1 MIMDPTSIRLFGIPG
16 TVLLWIATLLAAG
29 TFAWKAAGIVRRLG
43 KSDRE
48 NRLDRPFRRVWIFIL
63 YVLGQKRLLNEKI
76 GIAHFLFFWAFL
88 FYAGT
93 FWWALAKGLLPGLP
107 VPYPDQIGFFATA
120 LDLFAGATLVALVIS
135 ACRRVFFPPPHLHV
149 STDAYIILALI
160 AAVMLTQA
168 LGNGFHTIAATTDH
182 AGWTPTGQ
190 LFAGIL
196 GSALEPAAGRL
207 AVSMW
212 WAHMLVVLGFMAYL
226 PFSKHMHLLFAPFN
240 VFFADLRPKG
250 DLASA
255 GEDDDSMEGADN
267 WERFTWR
274 QLLSALSCAEC
285 GRCDR
290 ACPAVESGETMSPQ
304 QLVNGLKEHFLATGS
319 GSPVQAEALWG
330 CATCLACSDLCP
342 VLNEHMPI
350 LIRMRR
356 HLVAQ
361 GELDAALQDTLTSLT
376 RYGNSF
382 GKSPRMRSRWTRDLD
397 FKIPDARKEKVDSLW
412 FLGDYASFDPRL
424 QAVTSATARLFR
436 KAGLDFGILYEGE
449 QNSGNDVR
457 RVGEEGLFQMLRDK
471 NLKALENSDYRRIV
485 TTDPHT
491 YNALKNEYGI
501 NGSNGTQVLHY
512 TELIDDLL
520 RKGDLV
526 PSRSSARR
534 VTYHDPCYLGR
545 YNGIYQPPRRILKA
559 LGLELVEM
567 KRNHDRSYC
576 CSAGGGKIWMEDPP
590 NIRER
595 SAETRVLE
603 AAALDGVDTL
613 VVACP
618 KDIAM
623 FQDAVKTTGLED
635 SLAVSD
641 IAELVWE
648 AVEGEAIGV
657 SGNA

>member
-1 MIMDPTSIRLFGIPG
+1 
-16 TVLLWIATLLAAG
+16 
-29 TFAWKAAGIVRRLG
+29 
-43 KSDRE
+43 
-48 NRLDRPFRRVWIFIL
+48 
-63 YVLGQKRLLNEKI
+63 
-76 GIAHFLFFWAFL
+76 
-88 FYAGT
+88 
-93 FWWALAKGLLPGLP
+93 
-107 VPYPDQIGFFATA
+107 
-120 LDLFAGATLVALVIS
+120 
-135 ACRRVFFPPPHLHV
+135 
-149 STDAYIILALI
+149 
-160 AAVMLTQA
+160 
-168 LGNGFHTIAATTDH
+168 
-182 AGWTPTGQ
+182 
-190 LFAGIL
+190 
-196 GSALEPAAGRL
+196 
-207 AVSMW
+207 
-212 WAHMLVVLGFMAYL
+212 
-226 PFSKHMHLLFAPFN
+226 
-240 VFFADLRPKG
+240 
-250 DLASA
+250 
-255 GEDDDSMEGADN
+255 
-267 WERFTWR
+267 
-274 QLLSALSCAEC
+274 
-285 GRCDR
+285 
-290 ACPAVESGETMSPQ
+290 
-304 QLVNGLKEHFLATGS
+304 
-319 GSPVQAEALWG
+319 
-330 CATCLACSDLCP
+330 
-342 VLNEHMPI
+342 
-350 LIRMRR
+350 
-356 HLVAQ
+356 
-361 GELDAALQDTLTSLT
+361 
-376 RYGNSF
+376 
-382 GKSPRMRSRWTRDLD
+382 MRSRWTRDLD